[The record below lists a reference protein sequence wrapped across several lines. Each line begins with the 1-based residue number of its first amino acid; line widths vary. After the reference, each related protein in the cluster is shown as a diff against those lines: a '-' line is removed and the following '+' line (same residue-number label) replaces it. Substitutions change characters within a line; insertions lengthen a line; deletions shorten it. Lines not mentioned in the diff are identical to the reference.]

1 MKSKLTLSP
10 LTLLI
15 LLTACDKE
23 SVIYE
28 DKANEKYAIFAER
41 TDSVYNSDK
50 RKWVTGDLLD
60 VLGSL
65 YADPI
70 PENLAVKL
78 NGTVAFNSVD
88 LDGFLLSQG
97 GSGFFENTYLAYQG
111 GPVHLEILTN
121 HGKTTCTLAMPPLVT
136 GLKITP
142 AGKTLGPDEP
152 LVVSWDKPDCD
163 AVRVILEWEKR
174 GSNGHVLSSSQVDT
188 ILAGNSVSFPHSC
201 FKSGG
206 TITVLEVSGLNGKV
220 PRLTYSGNLEGPGK
234 GQFACTGKKVKL
246 YPLITISN

>member
-1 MKSKLTLSP
+1 MKAILTLSQ

-23 SVIYE
+23 SVTYE

-41 TDSVYNSDK
+41 TDSVYISDK
-50 RKWVTGDLLD
+50 REWVTGDFLD
-60 VLGSL
+60 VFGILH
-65 YADPI
+65 ADPI
-70 PENLAVKL
+70 PASLSVKL
-78 NGTVAFNSVD
+78 NGQPAFNSVD
-88 LDGFLLSQG
+88 LYGYLRSQG
-97 GSGFFENTYLAYQG
+97 SSGFFENTYLNYEG
-111 GPVHLEILTN
+111 GPVNLEILTN

-152 LVVSWDKPDCD
+152 LDVSWDKPDCD

-174 GSNGHVLSSSQVDT
+174 DSYGYVEASSQVDT
-188 ILAGNSVSFPHSC
+188 ILTGNSVSFPHSC
-201 FKSGG
+201 FEMGG
-206 TITVLEVSGLNGKV
+206 TITVLEVSGLNGKD
-220 PRLTYSGNLEGPGK
+220 PRFTYSGNLEGTGK
-234 GQFACTGKKVKL
+234 GQFACTGKKVKF